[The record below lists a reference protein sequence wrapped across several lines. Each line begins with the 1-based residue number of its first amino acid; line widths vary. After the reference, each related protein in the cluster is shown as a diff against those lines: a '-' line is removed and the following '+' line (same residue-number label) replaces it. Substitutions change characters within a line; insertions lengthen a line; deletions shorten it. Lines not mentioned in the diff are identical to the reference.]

1 MRYIRAIINL
11 LKESFARWGQDK
23 GHLMAAAL
31 AYYMIFALAP
41 LLVIV
46 IDIAGAIFGEAAVQ
60 GQLFAS
66 LEEIIGPETAAF
78 VALLVENASTE
89 AAGRIVTIVGVALLL
104 YGASNAFYQLKMA
117 LNLIWRISPEP
128 ENGIIHYLKTRSLAL
143 FMVLTLGFLFVLAFA
158 LMFALTTLGDYL
170 VVWLPSVGRLAA
182 FYQFV
187 VVLPLLVVLV
197 ALLFKILPDAHLAW
211 RDVWLGAVVT
221 TVMLLAGIQ
230 LLSFVITRFFSSSVY
245 GAAGSLV
252 VLLYFVYYSAWMLF
266 FGAEFTYVYA
276 NKYGSQVRPFAHAT
290 VFIREDRRRPQE
302 PVYAMP
308 VYTTPP
314 TDHHLTVPETPTRKL
329 EKRTAVGLISM
340 AVVLLLAF
348 LMGRF
353 YGEDRE
359 RLRD

>member
-1 MRYIRAIINL
+1 ML
-11 LKESFARWGQDK
+11 QESMARWGRDK

-66 LEEIIGPETAAF
+66 LEEIVGAETAAF
-78 VALLVENASTE
+78 VALLVENASTA
-89 AAGRIVTIVGVALLL
+89 AAGRIVAVVGGGLLL
-104 YGASNAFYQLKMA
+104 YGASNVFYQLKMA

-128 ENGIIHYLKTRSLAL
+128 KNGFIHYIKTRSLAL

-170 VVWLPSVGRLAA
+170 VVWLPAVGRLAA
-182 FYQFV
+182 FYQFFV
-187 VVLPLLVVLV
+187 ILPLMVVLV

-211 RDVWLGAVVT
+211 RDVWLGAAVT
-221 TVMLLAGIQ
+221 AVLLLVGIQ
-230 LLSFVITRFFSSSVY
+230 VLSFAITRFFTGSVY

-252 VLLYFVYYSAWMLF
+252 VLLYFVYYSAQMLF

-290 VFIREDRRRPQE
+290 VLIREARQGPEE

-314 TDHHLTVPETPTRKL
+314 AASHTAVPETPTRRL
-329 EKRTAVGLISM
+329 ELRAALGLVGA
-340 AVVLLLAF
+340 AVVLFIAF
-348 LMGRF
+348 LLGRKTS
-353 YGEDRE
+353 
-359 RLRD
+359 

>member
-1 MRYIRAIINL
+1 MRYLKAIIGL
-11 LKESFARWGQDK
+11 IQESVVRWGQDK

-60 GQLFAS
+60 GQLFHS

-78 VALLVENASTE
+78 VALLVENASTA

-104 YGASNAFYQLKMA
+104 YGASNVFYQLKMA

-128 ENGIIHYLKTRSLAL
+128 ENGIVHYLKTRSLAL

-170 VVWLPSVGRLAA
+170 VVWLPAVGRLAA

-211 RDVWLGAVVT
+211 RDVWLGAMVT
-221 TVMLLAGIQ
+221 AVLLLVGIQ
-230 LLSFVITRFFSSSVY
+230 VLSFVITRFFSSSVY

-252 VLLYFVYYSAWMLF
+252 VLLYFVYYSAQMLF

-290 VFIREDRRRPQE
+290 VFIREDRRGSQE

-314 TDHHLTVPETPTRKL
+314 IGHHPTVPETPTRKL

-340 AVVLLLAF
+340 AFVLFIAF
-348 LMGRF
+348 LLGRKTS
-353 YGEDRE
+353 
-359 RLRD
+359 